1 MDTNTV
7 ITAKDPLR
15 QTHTSWPR
23 NVLLPHQAHPITPP
37 PPRHDT
43 TSVRV
48 GPPGIIITATTVTM
62 DTARVPP
69 LRITQATRRRRRP
82 MEAAVSRDA
91 MAPAMDTTSNH
102 NHKNCPPHPQWE
114 GVPVPLLLKYGLRIL
129 PWDCPP
135 EDTPAPA
142 PPHPVAMTVVVVQLH
157 GPLLPC
163 P

>member
-15 QTHTSWPR
+15 QTPTSWAR

-37 PPRHDT
+37 LRHDT

-69 LRITQATRRRRRP
+69 LRITQATRRRP
-82 MEAAVSRDA
+82 MEAAAVSRDA

-102 NHKNCPPHPQWE
+102 KNCPPHPQWE
-114 GVPVPLLLKYGLRIL
+114 GVPVPPLLKYGLRIL
-129 PWDCPP
+129 PWHCPP

-142 PPHPVAMTVVVVQLH
+142 QPHPVAMTVVVVQLH